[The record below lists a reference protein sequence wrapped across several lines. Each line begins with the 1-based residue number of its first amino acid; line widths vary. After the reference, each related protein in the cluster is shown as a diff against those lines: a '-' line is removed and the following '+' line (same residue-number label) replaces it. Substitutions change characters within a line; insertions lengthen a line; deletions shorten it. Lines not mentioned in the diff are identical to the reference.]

1 MLMGQGDPRLFG
13 STASLSL
20 VTFSH
25 GTNIRLFSLL
35 GVTTV
40 GAGGGV
46 GPGWMGWEE
55 TMVGISGRT
64 AGGMREDR
72 VHPGLRGK
80 GCEAGAR
87 QV

>member
-1 MLMGQGDPRLFG
+1 MLMGQGNDRLFWG
-13 STASLSL
+13 STALLSL

-46 GPGWMGWEE
+46 GPRWMGWED
-55 TMVGISGRT
+55 TIVGVWGRV
-64 AGGMREDR
+64 AGGMKEGR
-72 VHPGLRGK
+72 VHPI
-80 GCEAGAR
+80 
-87 QV
+87 